1 MTRRFQVGPILVFL
15 GAIVLLVSL
24 FLEWYG
30 SQTAW
35 DAFEMVDVVLA
46 MLAIAAITTAVG
58 LLAPDV
64 AYIDRKWLPAFGV
77 AAAVVIAAQLDPPPT
92 AADDTAGT
100 GAWIAFASALV
111 MVVGALLSFG
121 RVSLAVSV
129 ENRDER
135 ERVAVVD
142 HRQDT
147 AETVPVS
154 PQDVRKRT
162 ES

>member
-35 DAFEMVDVVLA
+35 DVFEMADVVLA
-46 MLAIAAITTAVG
+46 VLAIAAIATAVG
-58 LLAPDV
+58 LIAPDV
-64 AYIDRKWLPAFGV
+64 GYLDRKWVPGVGV
-77 AAAVVIAAQLDPPPT
+77 AAAVLIAAQLDPPPA
-92 AADDTAGT
+92 AADEMAGT

-111 MVVGALLSFG
+111 MVIGAVLSFG

-129 ENRDER
+129 EEQDRR

-154 PQDVRKRT
+154 QPDVRRT
-162 ES
+162 GE